1 MTVRPT
7 RANAIVL
14 ALFVFQYKVPFGGN
28 MTLCRHIF
36 LVLFFMALP
45 LLTNPGAMASDSAK
59 MANLTIYVP
68 GNPEGGFDKSGQA
81 LRRALVASGLAETV
95 NIVRL
100 PGAGGLIALANFIES
115 RRNDPSAVFIG
126 GRTMVG
132 AAFFNNSVVSLDDVT
147 PIVRLTRPRI
157 VLAVREDS
165 FIRDFGD
172 LVEAMNMPNA
182 EALPWTGGSSGS
194 IDEMLIWEIADQLGY
209 PRDQM
214 RYVPTPGGGT
224 AAVKRFL
231 EIDNAINV
239 SSYEEIAEY
248 AELGRVR
255 IIAVAGDTYLDGI
268 AAPPLAD
275 FGLQFTNGDWR
286 GVFASSAITLE
297 QQNHLEAVFRQ
308 MTKSDIWKAETRRYG
323 WESAWLAPTAFTAFL
338 QDEKNAVSRDMTRA
352 AARAED
358 ANAADRFAS
367 VMMRQYLWAIISVL
381 LALGLL
387 ALLIWQ
393 RYRNNWREQGMAR
406 ELNAARSDADRVR
419 AQLDQT
425 HSEAATHINESF
437 TEWGLTPAEAE
448 IGWMLLKGLSFKEMA
463 DAREKSERTVRQQAG
478 AIYAKSG
485 LNNRSDLAAFF
496 LEDFFSDQTPAD

>member
-1 MTVRPT
+1 
-7 RANAIVL
+7 
-14 ALFVFQYKVPFGGN
+14 
-28 MTLCRHIF
+28 
-36 LVLFFMALP
+36 
-45 LLTNPGAMASDSAK
+45 MASDSAK

-147 PIVRLTRPRI
+147 PIARLTRPRI

-214 RYVPTPGGGT
+214 RYAPTPGGGT
-224 AAVKRFL
+224 VAVKRFL

-239 SSYEEIAEY
+239 SYEEIAEY

-297 QQNHLEAVFRQ
+297 QQNHLRSRVSPNDQKRYMESRNPQ
-308 MTKSDIWKAETRRYG
+308 IWMGIRF
-323 WESAWLAPTAFTAFL
+323 WLAPTAFTAFL

-358 ANAADRFAS
+358 ANAADRF
-367 VMMRQYLWAIISVL
+367 
-381 LALGLL
+381 
-387 ALLIWQ
+387 
-393 RYRNNWREQGMAR
+393 
-406 ELNAARSDADRVR
+406 
-419 AQLDQT
+419 
-425 HSEAATHINESF
+425 
-437 TEWGLTPAEAE
+437 TPP
-448 IGWMLLKGLSFKEMA
+448 S
-463 DAREKSERTVRQQAG
+463 
-478 AIYAKSG
+478 
-485 LNNRSDLAAFF
+485 
-496 LEDFFSDQTPAD
+496 